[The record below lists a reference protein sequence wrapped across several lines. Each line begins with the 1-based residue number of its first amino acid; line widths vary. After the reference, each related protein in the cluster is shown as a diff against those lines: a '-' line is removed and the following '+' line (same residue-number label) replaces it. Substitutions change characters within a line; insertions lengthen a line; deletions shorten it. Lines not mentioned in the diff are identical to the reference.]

1 MTWAQMGCT
10 PAETERRQ
18 AACMRMNKLWNKRN
32 NTDDKATQK
41 RLDREIDRMRRQ
53 EAPWLKDIAYWLY

>member
-1 MTWAQMGCT
+1 MTWAAMKVSPT
-10 PAETERRQ
+10 EVERRQ
-18 AACMRMNKLWNKRN
+18 AVCVRMNKIWNKRN
-32 NTDDKATQK
+32 HTEDKQTQK

>member
-1 MTWAQMGCT
+1 MTWAAMNVS
-10 PAETERRQ
+10 PVETERRQ
-18 AACMRMNKLWNKRN
+18 GVCVRMNKLWSKRN
-32 NTDDKATQK
+32 ATEDKATQK